1 MDADGSNQTNLTN
14 DPADDIGGSWS
25 PDGSQILFFS
35 DRDGNNEVYVMNT
48 NGSSP
53 TNLTNNVAD
62 DTYAIWSPDGSL
74 IAFTSDRT
82 GGDRDVY
89 IMTAAGVGA
98 TPVTINDDDDL
109 AGPHQGWR

>member
-1 MDADGSNQTNLTN
+1 MSA
-14 DPADDIGGSWS
+14 
-25 PDGSQILFFS
+25 
-35 DRDGNNEVYVMNT
+35 

-62 DTYAIWSPDGSL
+62 DTYAFWSPDGSL

-98 TPVTINDDDDL
+98 TPVTINDADDL